1 MTRIPLLG
9 VAAAALA
16 LAGCGNTPTPATGR
30 TGPATPPTLTASKPA
45 TEIAEI
51 DAERAKLPADE
62 RKLVEAQEWCAV
74 LSDNRL
80 GEMGKPQ
87 RIEIK
92 GEPVFLCCEGCVKR
106 AKADPD
112 ATLAKV
118 AELKAK
124 KAAAK

>member
-1 MTRIPLLG
+1 MTRIRLLG
-9 VAAAALA
+9 FAAAAFTLV
-16 LAGCGNTPTPATGR
+16 GCGNTPTAPTTGGTSPTAKAPTSPA
-30 TGPATPPTLTASKPA
+30 AKD
-45 TEIAEI
+45 EIA
-51 DAERAKLPADE
+51 AERAKLPADE

-80 GEMGKPQ
+80 GEMGKPE

-92 GEPVFLCCEGCVKR
+92 GEPVFLCCEGCVKK

-118 AELKAK
+118 AALKAK

>member
-1 MTRIPLLG
+1 MTRISLLG
-9 VAAAALA
+9 VAAAAFT
-16 LAGCGNTPTPATGR
+16 LAGCGDATTAATSR
-30 TGPATPPTLTASKPA
+30 TASATPPTLTASKPA
-45 TEIAEI
+45 TEVAEI
-51 DAERAKLPADE
+51 DAARAKLPADE

-74 LSDNRL
+74 LTDNRL
-80 GEMGKPQ
+80 GEMGKP
-87 RIEIK
+87 IKIDIK
-92 GEPVFLCCEGCVKR
+92 GEPVFLCCEGCIKR